1 MSKTIQVHDKS
12 FELFIS
18 QEKIRARVEA
28 LGAEI
33 AQQYA
38 NKNPLFVGVLNG
50 AFIFTADLVR
60 ACPIPSEVTFLKIQ
74 SYDGLKSTGKVTT
87 LLDFQQDIKD
97 RHLLL
102 VEDIIDTGTTFFHLL
117 PSIQAK
123 RPASIAIATL
133 LRKPT
138 AIKYPIKVDYVGF
151 DIPNKFVIGY
161 GLDYNEQARNLPAI
175 YQLVDSQ

>member
-1 MSKTIQVHDKS
+1 MSKTIQIHDKY

-18 QEKIRARVEA
+18 EEKIKTRVQA

-38 NKNPLFVGVLNG
+38 DKNPLFVGILNG
-50 AFIFTADLVR
+50 AFLFTADLVR
-60 ACPIPSEVTFLKIQ
+60 ACPIKSEVTFLKVQ
-74 SYDGLKSTGKVTT
+74 SYEGLKSTGTVTT

-97 RHLLL
+97 RHLIL

-117 PSIQAK
+117 PTIQAK
-123 RPASIAIATL
+123 HPASIAIASL

-138 AIKYPIKVDYVGF
+138 AIKHPITVDFVGF

-175 YQLVDSQ
+175 YKLIDG